1 MASSFKND
9 ADSNFE
15 TSVMYLHS
23 YPIAI
28 LLSSPQRTCNAE
40 QTCMSSLLHAV
51 SKTAQP
57 AKLIPILSMHFLGQ
71 GTLLH
76 KRDQTHSPLYKTHN
90 VKSEKQNLEPGFSGL
105 GSDLFFRQHLK
116 KIVSICS
123 RDPP

>member
-1 MASSFKND
+1 MMQ
-9 ADSNFE
+9 
-15 TSVMYLHS
+15 TL
-23 YPIAI
+23 ILR
-28 LLSSPQRTCNAE
+28 LLSCICTVTPLQ
-40 QTCMSSLLHAV
+40 SSCPAHKEPAMQSRPACLHYLHAV

-76 KRDQTHSPLYKTHN
+76 KRDQTHSPLYKTNN

-116 KIVSICS
+116 KIVWICS